1 MFCPKCGKE
10 INDNVKF
17 CMHCGFAIK
26 KNDGMDN
33 NNSTSNK
40 TPQDINPAYIQPQYN
55 SFNNS
60 VISKPKKRVS
70 VKAIISVIVVV
81 AILIATVSFVFGGGK
96 SNKETST
103 IMVYMVGSDLESEGS
118 AGSLDILEMVNS
130 GIDFSKNNVLVYTG
144 GSSYW
149 NLDISSEYNSL
160 LQIKEDGY
168 NLVASTDYPLN
179 MGEPSTLT
187 NFLQTCYDNYKTDHY
202 SLICWNHGCGPLG
215 GYGVDELYDGDRL
228 TIDEID
234 EALAESPFTGDNK
247 LDWVGF
253 DACLMAS
260 IEIAGVI
267 SNYANYMVA
276 SQETEPGCGWDY
288 SFLSA
293 YNKTSD
299 SVEIAK
305 SIIDKYAQTVEK
317 MSTPTFNPEIT
328 LSCIDLSMID
338 NTVSAMDNLFE
349 KLDNYIDLGGYST
362 LAKSRSNTKAYGLS
376 SVSSKG
382 ESLDL
387 IDLGNLTEFVV
398 DEYQN
403 EAQQLKEAI
412 SEMVVYEKHNVNGSS
427 GVSIYYPYDNSLY
440 YTYLGID
447 LCENFESSQGYKNY
461 ISKFADIWLNGGESE
476 GLDRSIWVLPES
488 KTDSNSITMQLTQ
501 QQLENYSCAYYTIL
515 EETGVEGEKA
525 YTPILLNCKVE
536 PDENGLITVS
546 SVQDLITINNEVCF
560 AQQTEIS
567 NDKINYVT
575 VNSRLYNGNLRF
587 DPLIAMFEDISISFC
602 VNNDGEIMLQNI
614 LLDADDNSDF
624 GKTSIDISNWEE
636 YGYYYKSY
644 IPEYDGEKLLPYTE
658 WEDNGWGY
666 ISTTGIY
673 EDSIEIGTLSTDEYN
688 GELVCQIIVEDCQG
702 NCYASDLVE
711 LEQNVSTQSVVKTE
725 NGELTFDI
733 YSDHAEL
740 TGYSG
745 TDTCVEIPSNVEGKE
760 VTVIATQAFEDKSGE
775 YAVNL
780 GNQNIVE
787 VVLPETI
794 TEISDS
800 AFSMVSNLEKV
811 NLPEGITKIG
821 NGAFFE
827 TALKSVDFP
836 ETLESIGSEAF
847 YYTQIENVHIPKNVK
862 EILGNPFMCC
872 SNLNTFSVDKKNKN
886 YTVAND
892 FLCTKDKKTL
902 ISGLNEENVKI
913 PKSIV
918 NIGDYAFAGC
928 ENIKSVEFS
937 KNNISIGNYA
947 FYNTNLSQLNLPKN
961 LEKIGFCAFRNTMWE
976 DILAD
981 NPEAI
986 GFEEAVIPSKVS
998 YIGEAAFSGQ
1008 PISSFVVDED
1018 NKYFSANGQFLLN
1031 KNGEQL
1037 ICCGGGIGGT
1047 VRIPNGVQE
1056 IKHNAFNGCN
1066 KIGRSDESLTITQLV
1081 VPDSVVAIKDDLCIS
1096 DVEKITIGKNVMLW
1110 KYYDNIVI
1118 SDDNSY
1124 PEIEISNE
1132 NTNYSIQGDKIVK
1145 NTNNKLTTFKIK

>member
-1 MFCPKCGKE
+1 MFCPKCGNAINDNENFCPYCGTQIVTNYVTADNYQQNTIPQGAYYQNNQTQYYNDSVAVGKPKKE
-10 INDNVKF
+10 INL
-17 CMHCGFAIK
+17 M
-26 KNDGMDN
+26 
-33 NNSTSNK
+33 
-40 TPQDINPAYIQPQYN
+40 
-55 SFNNS
+55 
-60 VISKPKKRVS
+60 
-70 VKAIISVIVVV
+70 AIIAIVLVAVVLISVFS
-81 AILIATVSFVFGGGK
+81 IAFGTGK
-96 SNKETST
+96 RNKETNT
-103 IMVYMVGSDLESEGS
+103 IMVYMVGSDLESEGA
-118 AGSLDILEMVNS
+118 AGSMDIVEMAKS

-247 LDWVGF
+247 LDWIGF

-362 LAKSRSNTKAYGLS
+362 LAKSRANTKAYGLS

-398 DEYQN
+398 DEYQD

-546 SVQDLITINNEVCF
+546 SVQDLITINNEVCL

-575 VNSRLYNGNLRF
+575 VNSRLYNGNV
-587 DPLIAMFEDISISFC
+587 DVTETMNEGISISFC
-602 VNNDGEIMLQNI
+602 KNNDGEVTLQNI
-614 LLDADDNSDF
+614 SLDSGEATDF
-624 GKTSIDISNWEE
+624 GKTSIDISNWEKFGF
-636 YGYYYKSY
+636 YFRSY
-644 IPEYDGEKLLPYTE
+644 IPEYDGDKLLPYTE
-658 WEDNGWGY
+658 WEDNGWALFSQSKLHGE
-666 ISTTGIY
+666 GM
-673 EDSIEIGTLSTDEYN
+673 EIGTVPSDECEA
-688 GELVCQIIVEDCQG
+688 ELVCQIIVEDCQG

-725 NGELTFDI
+725 NGELTFNI

-740 TGYSG
+740 AGYSG
-745 TDTCVEIPSNVEGKE
+745 TDTYVEIPSKVEGKE
-760 VTVIATQAFEDKSGE
+760 VTVIQDWAFKDLSGQ
-775 YAVNL
+775 YAFTT
-780 GNQNIVE
+780 GNQSIVE

-794 TEISDS
+794 KEISDL
-800 AFSMVSNLEKV
+800 AFRAVSNLEKI

-821 NGAFFE
+821 DEAFFS

-836 ETLESIGSEAF
+836 DSLESIGSEAF
-847 YYTQIENVHIPKNVK
+847 CYTQIESVHIPKNVK
-862 EILGNPFMCC
+862 EIFDNPFLCC
-872 SNLNTFSVDKKNKN
+872 EELKSFSVDKKNKN
-886 YTVAND
+886 YTVVND

-928 ENIKSVEFS
+928 RNLSSVEFS
-937 KNNISIGNYA
+937 KNNISIGIAA
-947 FYNTNLSQLNLPKN
+947 FYNTYLSQLNLPKN
-961 LEKIGFCAFRNTMWE
+961 LEKIGFCAFGNRIVE
-976 DILAD
+976 FFAD
-981 NPEAI
+981 NPETI
-986 GFEEAVIPSKVS
+986 GFKEVVIPSKVS

-1047 VRIPNGVQE
+1047 IRIPDSVKE
-1056 IKHNAFNGCN
+1056 IKGHSLSGCN
-1066 KIGRSDESLTITQLV
+1066 KIGRVDESLIITQIV
-1081 VPDSVVAIKDDLCIS
+1081 VPDSVVAIKDDLCIN
-1096 DVEKITIGKNVMLW
+1096 DVEKIVIGKNVMIW
-1110 KYYDNIVI
+1110 KYYENINL
-1118 SDDNSY
+1118 SDEYACPDF
-1124 PEIEISNE
+1124 EISNE
-1132 NTNYSIQGDKIVK
+1132 NTNYSIQGDSIVK
-1145 NTNNKLTTFKIK
+1145 NTNNKSAIFQIK

>member
-1 MFCPKCGKE
+1 MFCPKCGNAINDNENFCPYCGTQIVTNYVTADNYQQNTIPQGAYYQNNQTQYYNDSVAVGKPKKE
-10 INDNVKF
+10 INL
-17 CMHCGFAIK
+17 M
-26 KNDGMDN
+26 
-33 NNSTSNK
+33 
-40 TPQDINPAYIQPQYN
+40 
-55 SFNNS
+55 
-60 VISKPKKRVS
+60 
-70 VKAIISVIVVV
+70 AIIAIVLVAVVLISVFS
-81 AILIATVSFVFGGGK
+81 IAFGTGK
-96 SNKETST
+96 RNKETNT
-103 IMVYMVGSDLESEGS
+103 IMVYMVGSDLESEGA
-118 AGSLDILEMVNS
+118 AGSMDIVEMAKS

-247 LDWVGF
+247 LDWIGF

-362 LAKSRSNTKAYGLS
+362 LAKSRANTKAYGLS

-398 DEYQN
+398 DEYQD

-461 ISKFADIWLNGGESE
+461 ISKFADVWLNGGESE

-546 SVQDLITINNEVCF
+546 SVQDLITINNKLCL

-575 VNSRLYNGNLRF
+575 VNSRLYNGNV
-587 DPLIAMFEDISISFC
+587 DVTETMNEGISISFC
-602 VNNDGEIMLQNI
+602 KNNDGEVTLQNI
-614 LLDADDNSDF
+614 SLDSGEATDF
-624 GKTSIDISNWEE
+624 GKTSIDISNWEKFGF
-636 YGYYYKSY
+636 YFRSY
-644 IPEYDGEKLLPYTE
+644 IPEYDGDKLLPYTE
-658 WEDNGWGY
+658 WEDNGWALFSQSKLHGK
-666 ISTTGIY
+666 GM
-673 EDSIEIGTLSTDEYN
+673 EIGTVPSDECEA
-688 GELVCQIIVEDCQG
+688 ELVCQIIVEDCQG

-711 LEQNVSTQSVVKTE
+711 LEQNVSTESVVKTE
-725 NGELTFDI
+725 NGELTFNI

-740 TGYSG
+740 ARYSG
-745 TDTCVEIPSNVEGKE
+745 TDTYVEIPSKVEGKE
-760 VTVIATQAFEDKSGE
+760 VTVIQDWAFKDLSGQ
-775 YAVNL
+775 YAFTT
-780 GNQNIVE
+780 GNQSIVE

-794 TEISDS
+794 KEISDL
-800 AFSMVSNLEKV
+800 AFCAVSNLEKI

-821 NGAFFE
+821 DEAFFS

-836 ETLESIGSEAF
+836 DSLESIGSEAF
-847 YYTQIENVHIPKNVK
+847 CYTQIESVHIPKNVK
-862 EILGNPFMCC
+862 EIFDNPFLCC
-872 SNLNTFSVDKKNKN
+872 EELKSFSVDKKNKN
-886 YTVAND
+886 YTVVND

-902 ISGLNEENVKI
+902 ISGLNKEKVKI

-928 ENIKSVEFS
+928 RNLSSVEFS
-937 KNNISIGNYA
+937 KNNISIGIAA

-961 LEKIGFCAFRNTMWE
+961 LEKIGFCAFGNTMWE
-976 DILAD
+976 DFLAD

-1047 VRIPNGVQE
+1047 VSLPNGVQE

-1066 KIGRSDESLTITQLV
+1066 KIGRSDESLTITQIV
-1081 VPDSVVAIKDDLCIS
+1081 VPDSVVAIKDDLCIN
-1096 DVEKITIGKNVMLW
+1096 DVEKIVIGKNVMIW
-1110 KYYDNIVI
+1110 EYYENINL
-1118 SDDNSY
+1118 SDEYAY
-1124 PEIEISNE
+1124 PDFEISNE
-1132 NTNYSIQGDKIVK
+1132 NTNYSIQGDSIVK
-1145 NTNNKLTTFKIK
+1145 NTNNKSAIFQIK

>member
-33 NNSTSNK
+33 KNSTSN
-40 TPQDINPAYIQPQYN
+40 TTLQDINPAYIQPQYN

-70 VKAIISVIVVV
+70 VKAIISVIVVA

-96 SNKETST
+96 SNKETNT

-118 AGSLDILEMVNS
+118 AGSLDILEMANS

-149 NLDISSEYNSL
+149 NLDISTEYNSL
-160 LQIKEDGY
+160 LQIKENGY
-168 NLVASTDYPLN
+168 NLVATTDYPVN
-179 MGEPSTLT
+179 MGEPITLT
-187 NFLQTCYDNYKTDHY
+187 TFLQTCYDNYKTDHY
-202 SLICWNHGCGPLG
+202 SLVCWNHGCGPLG
-215 GYGVDELYDGDRL
+215 GYGVDELYEGDRL
-228 TIDEID
+228 MIDEID
-234 EALAESPFTGDNK
+234 QALAASPFTGENK
-247 LDWVGF
+247 LDWIGF

-260 IEIAGVI
+260 IEIADVI

-288 SFLSA
+288 SFLST
-293 YNKTSD
+293 YNETSD

-305 SIIDKYAQTVEK
+305 SIIDNYAETIEK
-317 MSTPTFNPEIT
+317 LSTPVFNPEIT
-328 LSCIDLSMID
+328 LSCLDLSMID
-338 NTVSAMDNLFE
+338 NTIVAMDKLFE
-349 KLDNYIDLGGYST
+349 KLDYYIDLGGYST
-362 LAKSRSNTKAYGLS
+362 LARNRENTKAYGLS
-376 SVSSKG
+376 STTSKG

-387 IDLGNLTEFVV
+387 IDLGNLTELVVV
-398 DEYQN
+398 DYQA
-403 EAQQLKEAI
+403 EAQQLKDSI
-412 SEMVVYEKHNVNGSS
+412 SEMVVYERHNVNGSS
-427 GVSIYYPYDNSLY
+427 GVSIYYPYDNALY

-447 LCENFESSQGYKNY
+447 LCENYERSQGYRNY
-461 ISKFADIWLNGGESE
+461 ISKFANIWLNGGESE
-476 GLDRSIWVLPES
+476 GIDRSIWVLPELQN
-488 KTDSNSITMQLTQ
+488 DSNSITMQLTQ
-501 QQLENYSCAYYTIL
+501 QQLESYSSAYYTIL
-515 EETGVEGEKA
+515 EKHESEGQEV
-525 YTPILLNCKVE
+525 YTPILSNCKVE

-546 SVQDLITINNEVCF
+546 SVQDLVTINDSVCL
-560 AQQTEIS
+560 AKQTEIS
-567 NDKINYVT
+567 NDKTNYVT
-575 VNSRLYNGNLRF
+575 VNSRLFNGNLRF
-587 DPLIAMFEDISISFC
+587 DPLIAMFEDISISFSM
-602 VNNDGEIMLQNI
+602 NIDGEIMLQNI
-614 LLDADDNSDF
+614 SLDSDNNADF

-636 YGYYYKSY
+636 CGFYYKSY
-644 IPEYDGEKLLPYTE
+644 IPKYDGEKLLPYTE
-658 WEDNGWGY
+658 WEDNGWGN
-666 ISTTGIY
+666 IATTGIY

-688 GELVCQIIVEDCQG
+688 GELVCQIVVKDCQG
-702 NCYASDLVE
+702 NCYASDLVGFD
-711 LEQNVSTQSVVKTE
+711 QNVSTQSVVKTE
-725 NGELTFDI
+725 NGELTFDV

-740 TGYSG
+740 IGYSG
-745 TDTCVEIPSNVEGKE
+745 TDARIEIPSNVEGKD

-811 NLPEGITKIG
+811 NLPEGTTKIG

-847 YYTQIENVHIPKNVK
+847 YYTQIENVHIPKNVQ
-862 EILGNPFMCC
+862 EILGNPFMYC

-886 YTVAND
+886 YTVVND

-902 ISGLNEENVKI
+902 ISGLNVENVII
-913 PKSIV
+913 PKNIE
-918 NIGDYAFAGC
+918 NIGNYAFAGC
-928 ENIKSVEFS
+928 ENVKSVEFS
-937 KNNISIGNYA
+937 KNIISIGNYA
-947 FYNTNLSQLNLPKN
+947 FYNTSLSQLNLSEN
-961 LEKIGFCAFRNTMWE
+961 LKKIGFCAFRNTMWE
-976 DILAD
+976 DFLAD
-981 NPEAI
+981 NPETI
-986 GFEEAVIPSKVS
+986 GFKDAVIPSKVS

-1008 PISSFVVDED
+1008 PISNFSVDEE
-1018 NKYFSANGQFLLN
+1018 NKFFSANGQFLLN

-1047 VRIPNGVQE
+1047 VSIPNGVKE
-1056 IKHNAFNGCN
+1056 IKHNSFNGCN
-1066 KIGRSDESLTITQLV
+1066 KIGRADESLTITQLA

-1124 PEIEISNE
+1124 PEIKISNE

>member
-1 MFCPKCGKE
+1 MFCPKCGNAINDNENFCPYCGTQIATNYVTAGNYQQNTIPQGAYYQNNQTQNYNDSVAVGKPKKE
-10 INDNVKF
+10 INL
-17 CMHCGFAIK
+17 M
-26 KNDGMDN
+26 
-33 NNSTSNK
+33 
-40 TPQDINPAYIQPQYN
+40 
-55 SFNNS
+55 
-60 VISKPKKRVS
+60 
-70 VKAIISVIVVV
+70 AIIAIVLVAVVLISVFSV
-81 AILIATVSFVFGGGK
+81 AFGTGK
-96 SNKETST
+96 RNKETNT
-103 IMVYMVGSDLESEGS
+103 IMVYMVGSDLESEGA
-118 AGSLDILEMVNS
+118 AGSMDIVEMAKS

-234 EALAESPFTGDNK
+234 EALAKSPFIGDNK

-362 LAKSRSNTKAYGLS
+362 LAKSRANTKAYGLS

-398 DEYQN
+398 DEYQD

-440 YTYLGID
+440 YTHLGIN

-546 SVQDLITINNEVCF
+546 SVQDLITINDDLCL

-575 VNSRLYNGNLRF
+575 VNSRLYNGNV
-587 DPLIAMFEDISISFC
+587 DVTETMNEGISISFC
-602 VNNDGEIMLQNI
+602 KNNDGEVTLQNI
-614 LLDADDNSDF
+614 SLDSGEATDF
-624 GKTSIDISNWEE
+624 GKTSIDISNWEKFGF
-636 YGYYYKSY
+636 YFRSY
-644 IPEYDGEKLLPYTE
+644 IPEYDGDKLLPYTE
-658 WEDNGWGY
+658 WEDNGWALFSQSKLHGE
-666 ISTTGIY
+666 GM
-673 EDSIEIGTLSTDEYN
+673 EIGTLPSDECEA
-688 GELVCQIIVEDCQG
+688 ELVCQIIVEDCQG

-711 LEQNVSTQSVVKTE
+711 LEQNVSTESVVKTE

-745 TDTCVEIPSNVEGKE
+745 TDTYVEIPSKVEGKE
-760 VTVIATQAFEDKSGE
+760 VTVIQYWAFKDLSGQ
-775 YAVNL
+775 YAFTT
-780 GNQNIVE
+780 GNQSIVE

-794 TEISDS
+794 KEISDL
-800 AFSMVSNLEKV
+800 AFRAVSNLEKI

-821 NGAFFE
+821 DEAFFS

-836 ETLESIGSEAF
+836 DSLESIGSEAF
-847 YYTQIENVHIPKNVK
+847 CYTQIESVHIPKNVK
-862 EILGNPFMCC
+862 EIFDNPFLCC
-872 SNLNTFSVDKKNKN
+872 EELKSFSVDKKNKN
-886 YTVAND
+886 YTVVND

-902 ISGLNEENVKI
+902 ISGLNKEKVKI

-928 ENIKSVEFS
+928 RNLSSVEFS
-937 KNNISIGNYA
+937 KNNISIGIAA

-961 LEKIGFCAFRNTMWE
+961 LEKIDFCAFGNRIVE
-976 DILAD
+976 FFAD
-981 NPEAI
+981 NPETI
-986 GFEEAVIPSKVS
+986 GFKEVVIPSKVS

-1047 VRIPNGVQE
+1047 IRIPDSVKE
-1056 IKHNAFNGCN
+1056 IKGHSLSGCN
-1066 KIGRSDESLTITQLV
+1066 KIGRADESLTITQIV
-1081 VPDSVVAIKDDLCIS
+1081 VPDSVVAIKDDLRIN
-1096 DVEKITIGKNVMLW
+1096 DVEKIVIGKNVMIW
-1110 KYYDNIVI
+1110 KYYEGINLSNEYACPDF
-1118 SDDNSY
+1118 
-1124 PEIEISNE
+1124 EISNE
-1132 NTNYSIQGDKIVK
+1132 NTNYSIQGDSIVK
-1145 NTNNKLTTFKIK
+1145 NTNNKSAIFQIK